1 LFVIYRF
8 FGGSKDGSEQDIS
21 SRLRRGEKW
30 FVPFGEA
37 LSALKQNIYEFR
49 EPNELHFIGYVRSDQ
64 ELESK
69 PSSP

>member
-1 LFVIYRF
+1 M
-8 FGGSKDGSEQDIS
+8 
-21 SRLRRGEKW
+21 
-30 FVPFGEA
+30 VPFGEA
-37 LSALKQNIYEFR
+37 LSALKQDIYEFR